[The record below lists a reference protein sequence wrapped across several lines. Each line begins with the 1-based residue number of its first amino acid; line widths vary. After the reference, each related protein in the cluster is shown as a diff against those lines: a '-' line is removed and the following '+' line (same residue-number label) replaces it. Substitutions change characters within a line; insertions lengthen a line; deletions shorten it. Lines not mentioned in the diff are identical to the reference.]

1 MNTTYHSEITSVFA
15 TLEITNMAQLTQLLS
30 RIQGVRGI
38 ISATRSSQAKASLS
52 S

>member
-1 MNTTYHSEITSVFA
+1 MSTTYQNDITTVFA
-15 TLEITNMAQLTQLLS
+15 TIEIANMTQLTQLLS

-38 ISATRSSQAKASLS
+38 ISATRVNQAKAGLS